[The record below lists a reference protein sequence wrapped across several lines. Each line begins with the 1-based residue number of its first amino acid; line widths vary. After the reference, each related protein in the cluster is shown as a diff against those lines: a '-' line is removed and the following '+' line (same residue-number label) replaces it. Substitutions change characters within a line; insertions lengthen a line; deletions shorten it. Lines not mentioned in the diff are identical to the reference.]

1 MRDIVEAAAS
11 WPLPAFYLMFAGLL
25 LWRRPIASRRLLAAG
40 AGLLLVFSTTLA
52 GKMLAI
58 PLIGWAGPPAADAR
72 FQLIVVPTAGIY
84 SDETGGW
91 WAGAT
96 SLRRLAVA
104 RRAQAR
110 LGLPI
115 ALIGGSP
122 LAGQPAEAAIV
133 ARDGG
138 LGGGGV
144 IIETG
149 PVDSVETAQAV
160 ARLLAGESDP
170 KVLLV
175 TSAIH
180 QRRMAAALRNA
191 GVEVAGLPVGLR
203 ALAIDGWDD
212 AIPGFAGLALNRDV
226 MHEYLGIA
234 WYLLTG
240 RLDVADLTPSGV

>member
-1 MRDIVEAAAS
+1 MREIVEAAAS
-11 WPLPAFYLMFAGLL
+11 WPLPTFYLMLAGLL
-25 LWRRPIASRRLLAAG
+25 LWRWPMASRRLLAAG
-40 AGLLLVFSTTLA
+40 VVILLVFSTTLA
-52 GKMLAI
+52 GKILAI

-72 FQLIVVPTAGIY
+72 FHLIVVPTAGIY

-104 RRAQAR
+104 RHAQAS

-149 PVDSVETAQAV
+149 PVNSAETAQAV
-160 ARLLAGESDP
+160 ARLLAGESHP
-170 KVLLV
+170 RVVLV

-180 QRRMAAALRNA
+180 QRRMAAVLRNA
-191 GVEVAGLPVGLR
+191 GVGVTGLPVGLR

-212 AIPGFAGLALNRDV
+212 VAPGFAGMALNRGV

-240 RLDVADLTPSGV
+240 RLDVADLPAPGI

>member
-1 MRDIVEAAAS
+1 MRGFIEAAVS
-11 WPLPAFYLMFAGLL
+11 WPLPAFYLMLAGLL

-40 AGLLLVFSTTLA
+40 VGLLLVFSTTLA
-52 GKMLAI
+52 GKILAI
-58 PLIGWAGPPAADAR
+58 PLIGWAGLSADDAR
-72 FQLIVVPTAGIY
+72 LHLIVVPTAGIY

-122 LAGQPAEAAIV
+122 VAGQPAEAAIV

-138 LGGGGV
+138 FGGDGV

-149 PVDSVETAQAV
+149 PVNSVETARAV
-160 ARLLAGESDP
+160 ARQLAGEP
-170 KVLLV
+170 HPRVLLV

-180 QRRMAAALRNA
+180 QRRMASVLRNA
-191 GVEVAGLPVGLR
+191 GVGVMGLPVGLR
-203 ALAIDGWDD
+203 ALDIDGWDD
-212 AIPGFAGLALNRDV
+212 VVPGFAGLALNRDV

-240 RLDVADLTPSGV
+240 RLGLADLPASGV

>member
-1 MRDIVEAAAS
+1 MREIVEAAAS
-11 WPLPAFYLMFAGLL
+11 WPLPAFYLMLAGLL
-25 LWRRPIASRRLLAAG
+25 LWRRPVASRRLLAAG
-40 AGLLLVFSTTLA
+40 VAILLVFSTTLA
-52 GKMLAI
+52 GKILAI
-58 PLIGWAGPPAADAR
+58 PLIGWAGPPGDDAR

-110 LGLPI
+110 LSLPI

-122 LAGQPAEAAIV
+122 LAVQPAEATIV

-138 LGGGGV
+138 LGGDAA

-149 PVDSVETAQAV
+149 PVNSVETAQAV
-160 ARLLAGESDP
+160 ARLLAGESRP
-170 KVLLV
+170 RVVLV

-180 QRRMAAALRNA
+180 QRRMASLLRNA
-191 GVEVAGLPVGLR
+191 GVGVTGLPVGLR

-212 AIPGFAGLALNRDV
+212 VVPGLAGMALNHDV

-240 RLDVADLTPSGV
+240 RLDLADLPASVV